1 MSSGLTGKYL
11 EFTATR
17 SFCSSGRNS
26 GPDAQARS
34 CAMMSCRR
42 SLATEAVAFFSPNM
56 RESQDMSLASE
67 QTLDQA
73 WLLVLDEAQRVF
85 FAEEAGDRI
94 LVGVGHR
101 RAFLVDRGDA
111 LVGGLQYGLGFGN
124 DAQQRNPQQFLD
136 VGVGQH
142 LAFVRARR
150 RGARGRQGR
159 RHRIAAFDGAPT
171 QQQKK
176 TKKTIGVAY

>member
-11 EFTATR
+11 EITATR
-17 SFCSSGRNS
+17 SFCSSGRKA

-42 SLATEAVAFFSPNM
+42 SLATEAVAFFSPKM

-124 DAQQRNPQQFLD
+124 DAQQRGPRR
-136 VGVGQH
+136 GREGGGGRRR
-142 LAFVRARR
+142 AGGRARR
-150 RGARGRQGR
+150 R
-159 RHRIAAFDGAPT
+159 I
-171 QQQKK
+171 
-176 TKKTIGVAY
+176 